1 MVCSGKSSFIL
12 YLVCSVHCQG
22 KKICLVTD
30 CHFRTNV
37 ATYQWYSKSRC
48 PYNIWARD
56 LPTVALWRISAEL
69 VNGWPFLML
78 DLAIKRL
85 INLDLG
91 SEQCGPTA
99 VGVSLKGKRQKH
111 TCHIPEMIICF
122 WSFEHPCSD
131 LTPKQLVITRWH
143 VGAYWALW
151 PEHSDFLTPYL
162 LESNASPDSELY
174 CSLKKQQLP
183 SEWAEVTLSGDPWIT
198 GPGSLFHP

>member
-1 MVCSGKSSFIL
+1 MSCDWLPFSDKCRYLPVIQQIKVPLQYLSQRPAHCGPLENLCWISQRLAFSDVGSGN
-12 YLVCSVHCQG
+12 Q
-22 KKICLVTD
+22 
-30 CHFRTNV
+30 
-37 ATYQWYSKSRC
+37 
-48 PYNIWARD
+48 
-56 LPTVALWRISAEL
+56 
-69 VNGWPFLML
+69 
-78 DLAIKRL
+78 RL